1 MSKKI
6 DLSEAEIDFG
16 ENDEQKDE
24 KLIKLIMACH
34 KKEVACRMA
43 LVEFDFIKPFTD
55 YKPEIDEKI
64 KRHFLKKLQNRDF
77 MKLLVYQ
84 EGDKFVMSDDYNA
97 YYFYKEIDL
106 KKIPCV
112 VIGEIKNKKGVLKM
126 GEEFYLEGPP
136 SVDVVE

>member
-24 KLIKLIMACH
+24 KLMKLLSACY

-43 LVEFDFIKPFTD
+43 LIEFDFIKPFTD
-55 YKPEIDEKI
+55 YKPEI
-64 KRHFLKKLQNRDF
+64 
-77 MKLLVYQ
+77 
-84 EGDKFVMSDDYNA
+84 DYNA